1 MTDGGWADCATC
13 VVLDSAMLV
22 QRTSLANL
30 SVGSTLLIGSAEY
43 SIPII
48 DRLRFAVFY
57 DIGMVYQDP
66 YSFDSKV
73 MDPLDRH
80 SSSSRMGNYNDNF
93 GFESGMNLPI
103 GPLRLDY
110 GIPMT
115 TDEQM
120 MEADD
125 STLVWAGSDLFKVAI
140 RAGKNISGRIIKTQ
154 NELNPLFLDDAYR
167 KMKTLLMKKIAWTL
181 MVWSMLLG
189 TTASAQV
196 KVATLDLQKVFDGYW
211 KTKQISDNLQGQ
223 GKEYEEQREKLVQ
236 QYQKLNE
243 EFRVLR
249 EAIEDPAASE
259 LGKEKRTKEADA
271 KLAEIRELEQ
281 SINDY
286 DNTTRTQIT
295 ETQNRMKKNI
305 VREIRETVAGIARK
319 DNYNMVLDIAALART
334 DTPIVLYHD
343 GSADITGAFLTK

>member
-1 MTDGGWADCATC
+1 
-13 VVLDSAMLV
+13 
-22 QRTSLANL
+22 
-30 SVGSTLLIGSAEY
+30 
-43 SIPII
+43 
-48 DRLRFAVFY
+48 
-57 DIGMVYQDP
+57 
-66 YSFDSKV
+66 
-73 MDPLDRH
+73 
-80 SSSSRMGNYNDNF
+80 
-93 GFESGMNLPI
+93 
-103 GPLRLDY
+103 
-110 GIPMT
+110 
-115 TDEQM
+115 
-120 MEADD
+120 
-125 STLVWAGSDLFKVAI
+125 
-140 RAGKNISGRIIKTQ
+140 
-154 NELNPLFLDDAYR
+154 
-167 KMKTLLMKKIAWTL
+167 

-259 LGKEKRTKEADA
+259 LGKEKRTKEADT

-319 DNYNMVLDIAALART
+319 ENYNMVLDIAALART

-343 GSADITGAFLTK
+343 GSADITEKVLTQMNAGAPVSETP

>member
-1 MTDGGWADCATC
+1 MQSDQEKHLRTDH
-13 VVLDSAMLV
+13 
-22 QRTSLANL
+22 QH
-30 SVGSTLLIGSAEY
+30 
-43 SIPII
+43 P
-48 DRLRFAVFY
+48 
-57 DIGMVYQDP
+57 
-66 YSFDSKV
+66 
-73 MDPLDRH
+73 
-80 SSSSRMGNYNDNF
+80 
-93 GFESGMNLPI
+93 
-103 GPLRLDY
+103 
-110 GIPMT
+110 
-115 TDEQM
+115 
-120 MEADD
+120 
-125 STLVWAGSDLFKVAI
+125 
-140 RAGKNISGRIIKTQ
+140 

-167 KMKTLLMKKIAWTL
+167 TMKTSLMKKIAWTL
-181 MVWSMLLG
+181 LVWSMFLG

-236 QYQKLNE
+236 QFQKLNE

-319 DNYNMVLDIAALART
+319 ENYNMVLDIAALART

-343 GSADITGAFLTK
+343 GSADITEKVLTQMNAGAPVGETP

>member
-1 MTDGGWADCATC
+1 RTIQLWCGLGAT
-13 VVLDSAMLV
+13 
-22 QRTSLANL
+22 
-30 SVGSTLLIGSAEY
+30 
-43 SIPII
+43 
-48 DRLRFAVFY
+48 F
-57 DIGMVYQDP
+57 
-66 YSFDSKV
+66 
-73 MDPLDRH
+73 
-80 SSSSRMGNYNDNF
+80 
-93 GFESGMNLPI
+93 
-103 GPLRLDY
+103 LRLQSEHAKHLR
-110 GIPMT
+110 
-115 TDEQM
+115 TDHQ
-120 MEADD
+120 
-125 STLVWAGSDLFKVAI
+125 
-140 RAGKNISGRIIKTQ
+140 NP
-154 NELNPLFLDDAYR
+154 NELSPLLLNDAYR
-167 KMKTLLMKKIAWTL
+167 TMKTSLMKKIARTL
-181 MVWSMLLG
+181 LVWSMLLG

-236 QYQKLNE
+236 QFQKLNE

-305 VREIRETVAGIARK
+305 IREIRETVAGIARK
-319 DNYNMVLDIAALART
+319 ENYNMVLDIAALART

-343 GSADITGAFLTK
+343 GSADITEKVLTQMNAGAPVSETP

>member
-1 MTDGGWADCATC
+1 LWCGLGATFLKLQLEQAKHLRTDH
-13 VVLDSAMLV
+13 
-22 QRTSLANL
+22 QN
-30 SVGSTLLIGSAEY
+30 
-43 SIPII
+43 P
-48 DRLRFAVFY
+48 
-57 DIGMVYQDP
+57 
-66 YSFDSKV
+66 
-73 MDPLDRH
+73 
-80 SSSSRMGNYNDNF
+80 
-93 GFESGMNLPI
+93 
-103 GPLRLDY
+103 
-110 GIPMT
+110 
-115 TDEQM
+115 
-120 MEADD
+120 
-125 STLVWAGSDLFKVAI
+125 
-140 RAGKNISGRIIKTQ
+140 

-196 KVATLDLQKVFDGYW
+196 KVATLDLQKVFDSYW

-343 GSADITGAFLTK
+343 GSADITEKVLTQMNAGAPVSETP